1 MVTHTRQL
9 GSARMQSARCVQCQ
23 KIITGT
29 AYTAQVVHRPVT
41 VKGCLHGPF
50 CARCKR
56 SVARQVLPFC
66 VCRALVDNWQETTVP
81 TVPMDRR
88 PGPEKPKVPVVAP
101 SYPAR
106 RSTDAAVRV
115 AAGGA
120 PNPALA
126 SANFVS
132 WESFTVKSGQ
142 AATNGHDSKLHH
154 NSVTSEKEAALRRSN
169 GNLVSN
175 GGSKDAVARPA
186 APRTIPKP
194 EPGGKPVASAMQFA
208 ADAASLKKRRR
219 A

>member
-1 MVTHTRQL
+1 
-9 GSARMQSARCVQCQ
+9 MQSARCVQCQ